1 MTTTFISFKKS
12 FVGTSLNGK
21 LFHWLKCTY
30 GETVNEAVDD
40 AVRLIY
46 GPSALVAASESW
58 SMVKQDVVDC
68 REVFQEMMDLVSCSP
83 ASELPVPGRVT
94 IWFGA
99 SVDPTSKI
107 DNTYKWLFATYGD
120 KAVEV
125 AIHAVHVVYLPA
137 VLAASPELGKNPI
150 LQIQRSRIVFEKQ
163 IRKAVEELSP
173 NDSELLASRL
183 EQVFRDSPSE
193 GELDTTPPALLQDSA
208 EELEEEFDDDYVPV
222 DRDID
227 F

>member
-1 MTTTFISFKKS
+1 MTIITVPFKRS

-40 AVRLIY
+40 AVQLIY

-58 SMVKQDVVDC
+58 SKVKERVVRC

-94 IWFGA
+94 VRFGA
-99 SVDPTSKI
+99 SVNPAVKI
-107 DNTYKWLFATYGD
+107 DKTYEWLFATYGN
-120 KAVEV
+120 KAIEV
-125 AIHAVHVVYLPA
+125 VIHAVHSVYLPA

-150 LQIQRSRIVFEKQ
+150 LQIQRSRIVFERQLRNAIK
-163 IRKAVEELSP
+163 ELCP
-173 NDSELLASRL
+173 HDAELLASRL

-193 GELDTTPPALLQDSA
+193 AELDTMPPPLLQDST
-208 EELEEEFDDDYVPV
+208 EEPEEEIDDEYVQVEPDV
-222 DRDID
+222 D